1 MASFKSNPVFSSLI
15 LLCGLAA
22 AAEIYL
28 ILPFKLP
35 GSLYE
40 QSRKSLA
47 RLVQLKQDSEKY
59 LTTDPT
65 PNEENQKLIA
75 GDVDAALKNLS
86 ELRDALTGKGGLAG
100 ALRAVPA
107 PTDPQDAYFKIVTSR
122 EAWVEKFEKAEYPVP
137 GRPDLPTR
145 KIDLLG
151 GPTQWF
157 GFASHKQSGPV
168 GAEQIA
174 KVFRQMQVADYLLN
188 SLVAA
193 EPFQFVSLQREAPI
207 SKAEMAERDKLLKEA
222 KERNQA
228 APIFSTNV
236 TGVGVDMSDFFDID
250 PLLTAR
256 VPGRVETMP
265 FRLTF
270 VARSE
275 ALRTLL
281 NKLAAFELPLV
292 VRRVDVEVAEM
303 EAPLPPAPDPE
314 FDDDGNPIEI
324 EPLDM
329 RVKQLLSKFTVTI
342 EYIDLVAPEAA
353 ASQAETKSAP

>member
-40 QSRKSLA
+40 QSRKTLA
-47 RLVQLKQDSEKY
+47 RLVQLKQDSAKY
-59 LTTDPT
+59 QTTDPT
-65 PNEENQKLIA
+65 PNEENKKLVA
-75 GDVDAALKNLS
+75 TDLGDAIKNLS
-86 ELRDALTGKGGLAG
+86 ELRDALTGKGGMAG
-100 ALRAVPA
+100 KLRAEPV
-107 PTDPQDAYFKIVTSR
+107 PTDPQDAYFKIVTIR
-122 EAWVEKFEKAEYPVP
+122 EEWLKKFEEAEYPTP
-137 GRPDLPTR
+137 GRPDLPKR

-151 GPTQWF
+151 GSMQWF
-157 GFASHKQSGPV
+157 GFASHKQNGPV

-174 KVFRQMQVADYLLN
+174 KVFRQTQVADYLLN

-193 EPFQFVSLQREAPI
+193 EPFQFISLQREAPI
-207 SKAEMAERDKLLKEA
+207 SKAEFAERDKLVKEA
-222 KERNQA
+222 LERKQA

-236 TGVGVDMSDFFDID
+236 TGNGVDMSDFFDID

-265 FRLTF
+265 FRLAF
-270 VARSE
+270 VSRTE
-275 ALRTLL
+275 TLRTLL

-303 EAPLPPAPDPE
+303 EAPLPPPPDPE
-314 FDDDGNPIEI
+314 FDDDGNPIEP

-342 EYIDLVAPEAA
+342 EYIDLVAPEAPA
-353 ASQAETKSAP
+353 VEAENKSSP